1 MNGCMSCHGH
11 SALCARPLSLALGD
25 VLVHIH
31 PLILVDENQ
40 TKEEVPSYINGC
52 ARSIMFNRDKILESV
67 ECRGKLERSAMAKFS
82 NSAIVLL
89 MLLIA
94 AWRTTPV
101 MSHAKPTKPAE
112 PELDYG
118 PSSGRR

>member
-1 MNGCMSCHGH
+1 MR
-11 SALCARPLSLALGD
+11 ALNR
-25 VLVHIH
+25 
-31 PLILVDENQ
+31 
-40 TKEEVPSYINGC
+40 SY
-52 ARSIMFNRDKILESV
+52 SFNRDHILNKSAER
-67 ECRGKLERSAMAKFS
+67 RGELERSAMAKFS

>member
-1 MNGCMSCHGH
+1 
-11 SALCARPLSLALGD
+11 
-25 VLVHIH
+25 
-31 PLILVDENQ
+31 
-40 TKEEVPSYINGC
+40 
-52 ARSIMFNRDKILESV
+52 
-67 ECRGKLERSAMAKFS
+67 MAKFS
-82 NSAIVLL
+82 NSAVVLL

-118 PSSGRR
+118 PSSGRRYVHTV